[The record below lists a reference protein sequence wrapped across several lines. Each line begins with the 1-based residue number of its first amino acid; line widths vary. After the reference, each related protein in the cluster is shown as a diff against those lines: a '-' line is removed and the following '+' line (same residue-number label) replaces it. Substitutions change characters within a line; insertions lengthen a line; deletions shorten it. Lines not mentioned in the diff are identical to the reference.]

1 MPPPLPNIIFS
12 MPLRNASIAIFL
24 SNKLEDELEDEDD
37 ESLGIE
43 ENTGISKEV
52 GEGCGDRE
60 CILS

>member
-1 MPPPLPNIIFS
+1 

-24 SNKLEDELEDEDD
+24 SDKLEDELEDEDD

-60 CILS
+60 CLLS